1 MYAACQ
7 ASVWVFGDKRAR
19 DYVLREQSIIL
30 QPLLFHFPASPKL
43 ISHPSDSDGCEIQL
57 WMFSKDI
64 FRDILST
71 VFRWSAA
78 RGTS

>member
-1 MYAACQ
+1 MRHVEHLCGCLEISAP
-7 ASVWVFGDKRAR
+7 G

-30 QPLLFHFPASPKL
+30 QPLLIHFPASPKL